1 MAGLERRLD
10 EGAAAL
16 ATLDDVV
23 DRADWS
29 LIERDGA
36 ILRLIYTFEAVW
48 KACQQLLTEH
58 EGIEVASP
66 NGTIRAAR
74 RLGWLSDEDAQ
85 AAIGIGRDRNLAV
98 HMYRGK
104 IGAEIAER
112 LGAHAAVLRRWLDTL
127 VERDGAAGG
136 GAARPPQ
143 QQQQRQPDHDQ
154 DHH

>member
-10 EGAAAL
+10 EAAAAL

-23 DRADWS
+23 DRADRS

-48 KACQQLLTEH
+48 KACQQLLAEH

-98 HMYRGK
+98 HMYRGR

-112 LGAHAAVLRRWLDTL
+112 LGAHAAVLRRWVNTL
-127 VERDGAAGG
+127 IECHGAAGG
-136 GAARPPQ
+136 RTARPAQ
-143 QQQQRQPDHDQ
+143 QQQ
-154 DHH
+154 

>member
-1 MAGLERRLD
+1 MAGLERRLG
-10 EGAAAL
+10 EAAAAL
-16 ATLDDVV
+16 TTLDEVI
-23 DRADWS
+23 DRADRS

-48 KACQQLLTEH
+48 KACQQLLAER

-98 HMYRGK
+98 HMYRGE

-112 LGAHAAVLRRWLDTL
+112 LNSHAVVLRRWLDTL
-127 VERDGAAGG
+127 QGRHAGSG
-136 GAARPPQ
+136 PAGKTE
-143 QQQQRQPDHDQ
+143 
-154 DHH
+154 